1 MSAGTLCDKCGS
13 LKIYCKCPYAIR
25 VDEGQTLSVEPME
38 SVMKQGVLLHSDL
51 EPKLEIK
58 GKLDINMVPVPEKY
72 AEKYN
77 ELLNKMHDEVRSPAV
92 FFRFNF
98 APFASLRAAVS
109 KLNSISMA
117 DDGSKE
123 SEATTKA
130 HVKEMAQLIKQGKQL
145 ALEQIRTALGFIW
158 AGACDTLCDNG
169 RLSVA
174 DPSEIRRFYNAV
186 QRTFKLAPEWRTLV
200 AVDTDTLEAVALNIY
215 QNILL
220 GKNPELLDNILF
232 SPEGTDNAKVP
243 SQPQ

>member
-13 LKIYCKCPYAIR
+13 LKIYCKCPYASR

-38 SVMKQGVLLHSDL
+38 SVSKKGVLSPSDL

-58 GKLDINMVPVPEKY
+58 GKLDIDMSYEP
-72 AEKYN
+72 
-77 ELLNKMHDEVRSPAV
+77 LLKKMYDEVQIPPV

-123 SEATTKA
+123 SEETTKA
-130 HVKEMAQLIKQGKQL
+130 HVKEMAQLIKQGKEL
-145 ALEQIRTALGFIW
+145 ALSQIRTALGFIW
-158 AGACDTLCDNG
+158 AGACETLCDNSK
-169 RLSVA
+169 LSVA

-186 QRTFKLAPEWRTLV
+186 QRTFKMAPEWRTLV

-232 SPEGTDNAKVP
+232 SPEGTDNAKAAA
-243 SQPQ
+243 QPQ